1 MCGGGGC
8 IFGVLTVNLLTLP
21 LFRAYSMRP
30 DGQLIEMGGKKL

>member
-21 LFRAYSMRP
+21 LFRAHSMLLFMASL
-30 DGQLIEMGGKKL
+30 GHHL